1 MTPRVHGGNVSEAA
15 RRYGFDESDILDF
28 SANVN
33 PLGPSPASLKAAR
46 TSLAEVD
53 RYPDSD
59 TPDLKTACAWYFGIR
74 PDQVLCGNGSTGL
87 IHLIPRVFRP
97 KRVLITTP
105 TFTEYAA
112 AVADAGGSVIS
123 FPLREH
129 NGFRVDP
136 RELAP
141 QLNGVDMAILCNPNN
156 PTGRLVKKVE
166 MKQIVQSAFDAG
178 VKLVVDEAFMDFAE
192 SESIARFAAEFPH
205 VICIRAFT
213 KFFALAGLRIGYLLS
228 HEENIHALRAGQ
240 EPWAVSLPA
249 ERAAVAALHDERYIS
264 KTHRLVTRERAWLQ
278 SMLRQLP
285 GIEPFDGSA
294 NFLLAKLT
302 SGDARDLVHA
312 LGRRGILIRDCSS
325 FAGLGN
331 QYVRIAVRT
340 RRENERLAQAL
351 SAALAG

>member
-1 MTPRVHGGNVSEAA
+1 MTQRLHGGNVSEAA
-15 RRYGFDESDILDF
+15 QRYGLAEDDILDF

-46 TSLAEVD
+46 TSLAAVD

-59 TPDLKTACAWYFGIR
+59 TPELKAACARYFGVR

-97 KRVLITTP
+97 KRVLITAP

-112 AVADAGGSVIS
+112 AVADAGGTVVS
-123 FPLREH
+123 FPLREQD
-129 NGFRVDP
+129 GFRVDP
-136 RELAP
+136 LELAP
-141 QLNGVDMAILCNPNN
+141 QLKGVDMAILCNPNN

-166 MKQIVQSAFDAG
+166 MDRIVQYTLDAG

-192 SESIARFAAEFPH
+192 SESIARTATEFPH
-205 VICIRAFT
+205 VVCIRAFT

-228 HEENIHALRAGQ
+228 HEANIQALRAGQ
-240 EPWAVSLPA
+240 EPWTVSVPA
-249 ERAAVAALHDERYIS
+249 ERAAVAALRDERYIS

-278 SMLRQLP
+278 SMLRQLS
-285 GIEPFDGSA
+285 GIEPVDGSA
-294 NFLLAKLT
+294 NFLFAKL
-302 SGDARDLVHA
+302 SSIDAGELAHA
-312 LGRRGILIRDCSS
+312 LGRRGILVRDCSS
-325 FAGLGN
+325 FPGLGN

-340 RRENERLAQAL
+340 RRENERLAH
-351 SAALAG
+351 ALAVVLAG